1 MLAQPIYSLAIYSL
15 LYGRAAVA
23 APTEKPVKHRNL
35 IFMISDGFGLASETL
50 ARNYVQ
56 ATRKYPL
63 EWASVLDDLLVGT
76 TRTRSS
82 DSFITDSAAG
92 ATAFSCAQ
100 TTYNG
105 AIGVSHDGKPC
116 GTVLEAAKQ
125 AGYLTGLVSTARI
138 THATPGSFA
147 AHVIHRDMEE
157 LIAEHMISYNSSL
170 TPAPTVDLM
179 FGGGRCFFA
188 PKTPNPAA
196 GNPKSSCRTDQLDLW
211 KFAQTKYGYSTIS
224 TRKQFDGLKPAD
236 KKLPVLGLFADGH
249 MAYEIDRKPAE
260 EPSLTEMTNKALA
273 MLHSAA
279 SAPHGN
285 DTSRAPGF
293 FIMIEGA
300 RIDLAAHDNDPA
312 THLHDIIEYW
322 NAVAAVRKFVDT
334 HPDTLLIG
342 TSDHETGG
350 LTIGFD
356 PEYVWYPDVLTPVKS
371 SAEAICA
378 QIRPLSKNRDKLKD
392 IVMTQVMPTQL
403 GIDDATEEEI
413 HDIVKGAGGSSKAC
427 KHAVGHVVSD
437 RARLGWTTGGHT
449 DVDVALY
456 AYGAGSS
463 NIRGSKDNTHVGQL
477 LADFLDVD
485 PGSITPLLAHQQTE
499 QIGFG
504 GKAVDLKPGKAE
516 SG

>member
-82 DSFITDSAAG
+82 DSLITDSAAG

-105 AIGVSHDGKPC
+105 AIGISHDGKPC

-147 AHVIHRDMEE
+147 AHVLHRDMEE

-211 KFAQTKYGYSTIS
+211 KFAQT
-224 TRKQFDGLKPAD
+224 
-236 KKLPVLGLFADGH
+236 
-249 MAYEIDRKPAE
+249 
-260 EPSLTEMTNKALA
+260 
-273 MLHSAA
+273 
-279 SAPHGN
+279 
-285 DTSRAPGF
+285 
-293 FIMIEGA
+293 
-300 RIDLAAHDNDPA
+300 
-312 THLHDIIEYW
+312 
-322 NAVAAVRKFVDT
+322 
-334 HPDTLLIG
+334 
-342 TSDHETGG
+342 
-350 LTIGFD
+350 
-356 PEYVWYPDVLTPVKS
+356 
-371 SAEAICA
+371 
-378 QIRPLSKNRDKLKD
+378 
-392 IVMTQVMPTQL
+392 
-403 GIDDATEEEI
+403 
-413 HDIVKGAGGSSKAC
+413 
-427 KHAVGHVVSD
+427 
-437 RARLGWTTGGHT
+437 
-449 DVDVALY
+449 
-456 AYGAGSS
+456 
-463 NIRGSKDNTHVGQL
+463 
-477 LADFLDVD
+477 
-485 PGSITPLLAHQQTE
+485 
-499 QIGFG
+499 
-504 GKAVDLKPGKAE
+504 
-516 SG
+516 